1 MMQIALL
8 WAQIVETA
16 KIKSEPMDISEKDN
30 DVLNLLRE
38 NARAT
43 TTEMAKTLGLS
54 RSTVQKRLERMEDI
68 GMIEGYTVRLSS
80 AWLDQEV
87 KAHVSITVMPRM
99 HSAII
104 ESMKD
109 ISGVRSVYS
118 VSGPFDM
125 IAEIAAMS
133 VRELDTIID
142 QLIDIKGVERTVSS
156 VILSTRL
163 KR

>member
-1 MMQIALL
+1 M
-8 WAQIVETA
+8 E
-16 KIKSEPMDISEKDN
+16 ISEKDQ

-43 TTEMAKTLGLS
+43 TTQMAKTLGLS

-68 GMIEGYTVRLSS
+68 GIIEGYTVRLSS
-80 AWLDQEV
+80 AYLDREV
-87 KAHVSITVMPRM
+87 KAHVSVTVLPRM
-99 HSAII
+99 LGDIV
-104 ESMKD
+104 EDMKALP
-109 ISGVRSVYS
+109 GVRSIYS

-133 VRELDTIID
+133 VRELDGIID
-142 QLIDIKGVERTVSS
+142 QLTDIKGVERTVSS